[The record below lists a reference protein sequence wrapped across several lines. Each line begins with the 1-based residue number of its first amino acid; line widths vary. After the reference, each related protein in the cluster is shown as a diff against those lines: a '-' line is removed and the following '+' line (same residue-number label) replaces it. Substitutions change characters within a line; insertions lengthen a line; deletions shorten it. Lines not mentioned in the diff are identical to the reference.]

1 MKKNIVLFFITL
13 ISFNLCKSQTF
24 TQTTDSI
31 PMRDGKK
38 LAADI
43 YVPSTPGI
51 YPVILVQTPYN
62 RLYYRIHQPLG
73 LGSLPDL
80 PYALV
85 VVDWRG
91 FYGSASAMVATPDR
105 GKDGYDVVEWIAT
118 QTWSNGKI
126 GTWGPS
132 ALGKIQFQT
141 AKENPPHL
149 TCCVPLVSGCQF
161 SYSEYFPGG
170 VYRKEYVDQLD
181 NLGFGLSTFLLNNP
195 FYSNTWQYVENAN
208 YYPQSIQVPTYMIG
222 GWYDHNVELMMQLF
236 SGIQT
241 LSPVAVQNKHKLMMG
256 PWAHGGF
263 GTAQVGTCT
272 QGQLTYD
279 EACGWSDSL
288 ALRFFDY
295 HLRNIANNWETE
307 PAIKYFQMGENT
319 WQSAAT
325 WPPTGTTPI
334 KLYFNSNN
342 QLSRDLPTSANDS
355 AVIVYDPRDPSPT
368 VGGSTLRQD
377 LDQGPYDQAPVVEMR
392 NDILTFTTPALSEN
406 VVMKGSERVHLFVKS
421 NRPDTDFSIR
431 LTDVY
436 PDGRSMLLADNIQR
450 MRFRNG
456 FRTTDTASMQPNAVY
471 EIDIDIHD
479 LAITFVAGHKIR
491 IDITSANYPRY
502 DNNLNNGG
510 AMYTAGD
517 TLIATNTVFLSNTKA
532 SFVELPLI
540 SYPSAITDNFATNS
554 PFILYPNPVAET
566 FSITGLDYSE
576 INLYNLSGTKLLSLK
591 RSEYYDLRTLPAG
604 VYFVEVI
611 GDGGVYWRKL
621 VKG

>member
-1 MKKNIVLFFITL
+1 MKKIIIIIFIAL
-13 ISFNLCKSQTF
+13 ISINLCKSQTF
-24 TQTTDSI
+24 IQTTDSI

-43 YVPSTPGI
+43 YLPSTPGT

-62 RLYYRIHQPLG
+62 RLYYRINQPLG
-73 LGSLPDL
+73 LGSLAGL

-91 FYGSASAMVATPDR
+91 FYGSAAAMVATPDR
-105 GKDGYDVVEWIAT
+105 GKDGYDIVEWIAT

-149 TCCVPLVSGCQF
+149 TCCAPLVAGPQF
-161 SYSEYFPGG
+161 NYMEYFPGG

-181 NLGFGLSTFLLNNP
+181 NLGFGLSSFLLANP
-195 FYSNTWQYVENAN
+195 FYSITWQYVESAN
-208 YYPQSIQVPTYMIG
+208 FYPQSINVPTFMVG
-222 GWYDHNVELMMQLF
+222 GWYDHNVEVMMQLF
-236 SGIQT
+236 TGLQT
-241 LSPVAVQNKHKLMMG
+241 SSPVAVRNQHKLMMG

-272 QGQLTYD
+272 QGQLTYN

-295 HLRNIANNWETE
+295 YLRDSANGWNSE
-307 PAIKYFQMGENT
+307 PVVRYFQMGENT
-319 WQSAAT
+319 WQATST

-334 KLYFNSNN
+334 KLFFNESNN
-342 QLSRDLPTSANDS
+342 LTPSLPASANAS
-355 AVIVYDPRDPSPT
+355 ANITYDPHNPSPT
-368 VGGSTLRQD
+368 VGGSTLRND
-377 LDQGPYDQAPVVEMR
+377 LQQGPYDQAPAVESR
-392 NDILTFTTPALSEN
+392 NDILIFTTPALSEN
-406 VVMKGSERVHLFVKS
+406 VVMKGTGRVHLFVSS
-421 NRPDTDFSIR
+421 NRPDTDFGYR

-436 PDGRSMLLADNIQR
+436 PDGRSMLLVDNIQR

-456 FRTTDTASMQPNAVY
+456 FLTSDTASMQSGTVY

-479 LAITFVAGHKIR
+479 LANTFLAGHKIR
-491 IDITSANYPRY
+491 IDITSSNYPRFN
-502 DNNLNNGG
+502 NNLNNGG
-510 AMYTAGD
+510 AMYTSGD
-517 TLIATNTVFLSNTKA
+517 TLTATNTVYFSNNKA

-540 SYPSAITDNFATNS
+540 SYPDLISEHNQTKVNYLIF
-554 PFILYPNPVAET
+554 PNPAKLS
-566 FSITGLDYSE
+566 FSIVDYDYDYVVIKNINGQIVFTANKNFTYDIGFLKTGIYIVE
-576 INLYNLSGTKLLSLK
+576 IHNKTKI
-591 RSEYYDLRTLPAG
+591 
-604 VYFVEVI
+604 FI
-611 GDGGVYWRKL
+611 QKL
-621 VKG
+621 AIN

>member
-1 MKKNIVLFFITL
+1 MNRIALTIFTIL
-13 ISFNLCKSQTF
+13 ISITLCKSQTF
-24 TQTTDSI
+24 IQTTDSI
-31 PMRDGKK
+31 PMRDDKK

-43 YVPSTPGI
+43 YVPSTPGQ

-62 RLYYRIHQPLG
+62 RLYYRINQPLG
-73 LGSLPDL
+73 LGSLAGL

-105 GKDGYDVVEWIAT
+105 GKDGYDIVEWIAT

-149 TCCVPLVSGCQF
+149 TCCVPLVAGCQF
-161 SYSEYFPGG
+161 NYSEYFPGG

-208 YYPQSIQVPTYMIG
+208 YYPQSIQVPTFMIG
-222 GWYDHNVELMMQLF
+222 GWYDHNVEMMMQLF
-236 SGIQT
+236 GGIQT

-279 EACGWSDSL
+279 EACGWSDSI
-288 ALRFFDY
+288 ALRFFDF

-319 WQSAAT
+319 WQSTTT

-334 KLYFNSNN
+334 KLYFNSSN
-342 QLSRDLPTSANDS
+342 QLSRDLPASANDS

-392 NDILTFTTPALSEN
+392 NDIVTFTSPILSEN
-406 VVMKGSERVHLFVKS
+406 VVMKGTGRVHLFVKS

-491 IDITSANYPRY
+491 VDITSANYPRY

-510 AMYTAGD
+510 DMYTAGD
-517 TLIATNTVFLSNTKA
+517 TLIATNTIFLSNTKA

-540 SYPSAITDNFATNS
+540 SYPSAIADNYATNDQ
-554 PFILYPNPVAET
+554 FILYPNPITES
-566 FSITGLDYSE
+566 FSIT
-576 INLYNLSGTKLLSLK
+576 
-591 RSEYYDLRTLPAG
+591 
-604 VYFVEVI
+604 
-611 GDGGVYWRKL
+611 
-621 VKG
+621 

>member
-1 MKKNIVLFFITL
+1 
-13 ISFNLCKSQTF
+13 
-24 TQTTDSI
+24 
-31 PMRDGKK
+31 
-38 LAADI
+38 
-43 YVPSTPGI
+43 
-51 YPVILVQTPYN
+51 
-62 RLYYRIHQPLG
+62 
-73 LGSLPDL
+73 
-80 PYALV
+80 
-85 VVDWRG
+85 
-91 FYGSASAMVATPDR
+91 
-105 GKDGYDVVEWIAT
+105 
-118 QTWSNGKI
+118 
-126 GTWGPS
+126 
-132 ALGKIQFQT
+132 
-141 AKENPPHL
+141 
-149 TCCVPLVSGCQF
+149 
-161 SYSEYFPGG
+161 
-170 VYRKEYVDQLD
+170 
-181 NLGFGLSTFLLNNP
+181 
-195 FYSNTWQYVENAN
+195 
-208 YYPQSIQVPTYMIG
+208 
-222 GWYDHNVELMMQLF
+222 
-236 SGIQT
+236 
-241 LSPVAVQNKHKLMMG
+241 
-256 PWAHGGF
+256 
-263 GTAQVGTCT
+263 
-272 QGQLTYD
+272 
-279 EACGWSDSL
+279 
-288 ALRFFDY
+288 
-295 HLRNIANNWETE
+295 
-307 PAIKYFQMGENT
+307 MGENT

>member
-1 MKKNIVLFFITL
+1 
-13 ISFNLCKSQTF
+13 
-24 TQTTDSI
+24 
-31 PMRDGKK
+31 
-38 LAADI
+38 
-43 YVPSTPGI
+43 
-51 YPVILVQTPYN
+51 
-62 RLYYRIHQPLG
+62 
-73 LGSLPDL
+73 
-80 PYALV
+80 
-85 VVDWRG
+85 
-91 FYGSASAMVATPDR
+91 
-105 GKDGYDVVEWIAT
+105 
-118 QTWSNGKI
+118 
-126 GTWGPS
+126 
-132 ALGKIQFQT
+132 
-141 AKENPPHL
+141 
-149 TCCVPLVSGCQF
+149 
-161 SYSEYFPGG
+161 
-170 VYRKEYVDQLD
+170 
-181 NLGFGLSTFLLNNP
+181 
-195 FYSNTWQYVENAN
+195 
-208 YYPQSIQVPTYMIG
+208 MIG

-236 SGIQT
+236 GGIQT

-272 QGQLTYD
+272 QGQLTYN
-279 EACGWSDSL
+279 EACGWSDSI

-295 HLRNIANNWETE
+295 HLRNISNNWETE

-319 WQSAAT
+319 WQTTAT

-342 QLSRDLPTSANDS
+342 QLSRDLPTNANDS
-355 AVIVYDPRDPSPT
+355 AIIVYDPRDPSPT

-377 LDQGPYDQAPVVEMR
+377 LGQGPYDQAPVVEMH
-392 NDILTFTTPALSEN
+392 NDILTFTSPALSEN
-406 VVMKGSERVHLFVKS
+406 VVMKGTGRVHLFVKS

-436 PDGRSMLLADNIQR
+436 TDGRSMLLADNIQR

-456 FRTTDTASMQPNAVY
+456 FRTTDTASMQPNAIY

-502 DNNLNNGG
+502 NNNLNNGG

-517 TLIATNTVFLSNTKA
+517 TLIATNTVFLSTTKA

-540 SYPSAITDNFATNS
+540 SYPSAIADNFATNGQ
-554 PFILYPNPVAET
+554 FILYPNPVAES
-566 FSITGLDYSE
+566 FSITGLDYTE
-576 INLYNLSGTKLLSLK
+576 INLYNLNGAKLLSQK
-591 RSEYYDLRTLPAG
+591 RSESYDLRSLPAG
-604 VYFVEVI
+604 VYFVEIV